1 MFFNKKIFLL
11 SFFSLIDI
19 SLRFRKG
26 SKRIL
31 GGKEKGT
38 NRKKKKNGTK
48 CRLIINNVL
57 NQKYNVAK
65 S

>member
-38 NRKKKKNGTK
+38 NRKKKKKRDEMSFDN
-48 CRLIINNVL
+48 
-57 NQKYNVAK
+57 
-65 S
+65 

>member
-1 MFFNKKIFLL
+1 MFSIKNFYSL
-11 SFFSLIDI
+11 FSLIDI
-19 SLRFRKG
+19 SPVQERV
-26 SKRIL
+26 
-31 GGKEKGT
+31 ET
-38 NRKKKKNGTK
+38 NSRREGEGNKQKKKKNGTK